1 MLCSIKQKKQNRNV
15 LKCNIFY
22 VRKELIEVLTNQNAS
37 FQQKVYLKTW
47 KYLNSLVLNINQII
61 KVTSE
66 SLKRLQRSPAEL
78 IQRIQKIYFHLV
90 EDMEKNVTFSFDTAS
105 DEEDDITFH
114 IDVPISEAEL
124 TGWVNKDILWIFNEH
139 VPRSVGFT
147 SLQMGRCFFFD
158 SIWASSNK
166 HLKLKRN
173 FDLNFHVNL
182 SNVDHTRTGCHFTHS
197 ANFNI
202 L

>member
-1 MLCSIKQKKQNRNV
+1 
-15 LKCNIFY
+15 
-22 VRKELIEVLTNQNAS
+22 
-37 FQQKVYLKTW
+37 
-47 KYLNSLVLNINQII
+47 
-61 KVTSE
+61 
-66 SLKRLQRSPAEL
+66 
-78 IQRIQKIYFHLV
+78 
-90 EDMEKNVTFSFDTAS
+90 MEKNVTFSFDTAS

-166 HLKLKRN
+166 HFKLKRN

-197 ANFNI
+197 ADFNI
-202 L
+202 LVLMVLMKIFSICPFIPFVQGIITWWTIMQYFSNFVLSNFYFFQKSFVQYICPVLMEE

>member
-1 MLCSIKQKKQNRNV
+1 MHDSVSLLGDSETQSPPLLHNQIQ
-15 LKCNIFY
+15 
-22 VRKELIEVLTNQNAS
+22 VRMMTARERLLWWIE
-37 FQQKVYLKTW
+37 
-47 KYLNSLVLNINQII
+47 NQII

-105 DEEDDITFH
+105 DEEDDLTFH